1 VCDKI
6 LALSSV
12 CAPNLGFK
20 SDPPPPPHLHTKSKV
35 SYEVSCIEL
44 IVDSPEWLIA
54 LSNLQMTIANRTE
67 KIYMGGTTPSRREP
81 PPPPDHH
88 SEGGS
93 RQANLAGGNDMDSEI
108 RFR

>member
-1 VCDKI
+1 MCGHECAIKSWLYHRSVLLI
-6 LALSSV
+6 SALSRT
-12 CAPNLGFK
+12 
-20 SDPPPPPHLHTKSKV
+20 PPPPPHLHTKSKV

-81 PPPPDHH
+81 PPP
-88 SEGGS
+88 
-93 RQANLAGGNDMDSEI
+93 A
-108 RFR
+108 